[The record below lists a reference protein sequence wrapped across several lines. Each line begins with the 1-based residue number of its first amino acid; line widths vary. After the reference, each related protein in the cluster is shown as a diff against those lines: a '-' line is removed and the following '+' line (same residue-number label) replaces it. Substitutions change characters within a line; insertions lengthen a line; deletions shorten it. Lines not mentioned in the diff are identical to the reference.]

1 MISYPAHRRQR
12 VADRESGQASMVT
25 VAMFMMLFAAIAVS
39 FTFVVISAS
48 RQALNDSL
56 QSSAKIAAESGVE
69 DAKRLIVY
77 CYNKRQSDGSYPP
90 DDQKLCLQVIGKLS
104 DELEG
109 MGCDKIL
116 KEMYDKGGIS
126 DVEQESNNRGYR
138 VKVGNNGSNNNN
150 ENNEYYQ
157 CLKIATKTDNYQGI
171 VNNLGK
177 SVIVPLRVVDEKGH
191 AAVID
196 KLEIEWHRNV
206 TGNDGDNPAEMNGAT
221 GTGLPPA
228 NIWSKSNRPAVLRV
242 ERVGVPKK
250 AGGFSLN
257 DLADSD
263 TALTLR
269 PSVNP
274 SLKGNS
280 NYNLGA
286 YKPQYPPLPLGR
298 DGIAPNNQYY
308 DQHGNKIAPIA
319 EAACKDGGGGDD
331 YACKTT
337 FNGELLDTGNID
349 YYLRINAI
357 YRSTHFKIT
366 AYGQNGKKLYFDGV
380 QPLVDVTGRSSDS
393 FSRIQA
399 RLKPSFDKNADST
412 NWWPEYVID
421 TNGKVCKDIE
431 VQYDEGED
439 RCK

>member
-1 MISYPAHRRQR
+1 MISYRARRRQR

-77 CYNKRQSDGSYPP
+77 CYNKRSGGSYTTP
-90 DDQKLCLQVIGKLS
+90 DAQQLCPQVIGKLS

-109 MGCDKIL
+109 MGCDEIL
-116 KEMYDKGGIS
+116 GLMKGKGIS
-126 DVEQESNNRGYR
+126 DVEEEDNGRGYR
-138 VKVGNNGSNNNN
+138 VKVGNNSGGKN

-157 CLKIATKTDNYQGI
+157 CLKIATKTDNYQGV

-177 SVIVPLRVVDEKGH
+177 SIIVPLRVVNTQNQ
-191 AAVID
+191 AAVIAS
-196 KLEIEWHRNV
+196 LEIEWHRNV
-206 TGNDGDNPAEMNGAT
+206 TGNDGDDPAKMNGAM

-228 NIWSKSNRPAVLRV
+228 GTWNSGNSNRPAVLRV
-242 ERVGVPKK
+242 ERVGVSKK

-269 PSVNP
+269 PSVNGGD
-274 SLKGNS
+274 K
-280 NYNLGA
+280 YILGD

-298 DGIAPNNQYY
+298 DGIAPNNQY
-308 DQHGNKIAPIA
+308 GGKVPIVGA
-319 EAACKDGGGGDD
+319 KCQDGGD

-337 FNGELLDTGNID
+337 FDGESLVTKDKD

-357 YRSTHFKIT
+357 YRSAHFKIT
-366 AYGQNGKKLYFDGV
+366 AYDKNGKPLYFDGV

-431 VQYDEGED
+431 VQYDKGED

>member
-1 MISYPAHRRQR
+1 MISCPARRRQG

-77 CYNKRQSDGSYPP
+77 CYNKRQSGGGYSSA
-90 DDQKLCLQVIGKLS
+90 DDKKLCSQVIGKLS
-104 DELEG
+104 TDLEG

-116 KEMYDKGGIS
+116 EQMKGKGIS
-126 DVEQESNNRGYR
+126 DVEQEGNRGYR
-138 VKVGNNGSNNNN
+138 VRVGNNGSNNKN

-157 CLKIATKTDNYQGI
+157 CLKIATKTDNYQGV

-177 SVIVPLRVVDEKGH
+177 SVIVPLRVVDINNQ

-196 KLEIEWHRNV
+196 RLEIEWHRNV
-206 TGNDGDNPAEMNGAT
+206 TGNDGDDLAEMNGAN
-221 GTGLPPA
+221 GTGLPKA
-228 NIWSKSNRPAVLRV
+228 TTWNSSNRPAVLRV
-242 ERVGVPKK
+242 ERVGVTNKVN
-250 AGGFSLN
+250 FTL
-257 DLADSD
+257 DQLADSD

-269 PSVNP
+269 PSVN
-274 SLKGNS
+274 KKVGN
-280 NYNLGA
+280 YRLGD
-286 YKPQYPPLPLGR
+286 YKPRYPFNDR
-298 DGIAPNNQYY
+298 DKITPNSQYY
-308 DQHGNKIAPIA
+308 DRHGNKTAPIA
-319 EAACKDGGGGDD
+319 EAACTDGGGSNNE

-337 FNGELLDTGNID
+337 FYGEPLDTVNTD

-366 AYGQNGKKLYFDGV
+366 AYQGKNKLYFDGV

-431 VQYDEGED
+431 VQYDTGED

>member
-1 MISYPAHRRQR
+1 MISYPARRRQR

-77 CYNKRQSDGSYPP
+77 CYNKRQLGGGYSSA
-90 DDQKLCLQVIGKLS
+90 DDQKLCSQVIGKLS

-109 MGCDKIL
+109 MKCDYIL
-116 KEMYDKGGIS
+116 EQMKNKAGI
-126 DVEQESNNRGYR
+126 DGVEEEDNGRGYR
-138 VKVGNNGSNNNN
+138 VRVGDNSGGKN

-177 SVIVPLRVVDEKGH
+177 SVIVPLRVVDINNQ

-196 KLEIEWHRNV
+196 RLEIEWHRNV
-206 TGNDGDNPAEMNGAT
+206 TGNDGDNPAEMNGAN

-228 NIWSKSNRPAVLRV
+228 GTWNNSNRPAVLRV
-242 ERVGVPKK
+242 ERVGVPK
-250 AGGFSLN
+250 GGFNLN
-257 DLADSD
+257 DLAGSD

-269 PSVNP
+269 PSESGNG
-274 SLKGNS
+274 KGGYRLG
-280 NYNLGA
+280 NYE
-286 YKPQYPPLPLGR
+286 PQYPSGNK
-298 DGIAPNNQYY
+298 DKIAPNSQYHKGVPIVEAY
-308 DQHGNKIAPIA
+308 CQSGSNK
-319 EAACKDGGGGDD
+319 E
-331 YACKTT
+331 YACKTI
-337 FNGELLDTGNID
+337 FNKESLYTDKT

-366 AYGQNGKKLYFDGV
+366 AYQGKNKLYFDGV

-431 VQYDEGED
+431 VQYDTGED

>member
-1 MISYPAHRRQR
+1 MISRLVSRCRPG
-12 VADRESGQASMVT
+12 DRESGQASMVT

-90 DDQKLCLQVIGKLS
+90 ADQKLCLQVIGKLS
-104 DELEG
+104 DKLED
-109 MGCDKIL
+109 MGCDDIL
-116 KEMYDKGGIS
+116 GELDNINYNKS
-126 DVEQESNNRGYR
+126 FAVENEGSRGHR
-138 VKVGNNGSNNNN
+138 VRVGNNGSNNNN

-177 SVIVPLRVVDEKGH
+177 SVIVPLRVVDKYNQ

-196 KLEIEWHRNV
+196 RLEIEWHRNV
-206 TGNDGDNPAEMNGAT
+206 TGNDGDNPAEMNGAN

-228 NIWSKSNRPAVLRV
+228 GTWNSSNRPAVLRV

-250 AGGFSLN
+250 VGGFTLN
-257 DLADSD
+257 ELADSD

-269 PSVNP
+269 PSVKKNV
-274 SLKGNS
+274 S
-280 NYNLGA
+280 NYRLGD
-286 YKPQYPPLPLGR
+286 YKPQYPFNDR
-298 DGIAPNNQYY
+298 DKIAPNSQYY
-308 DQHGNKIAPIA
+308 DQHGNKIAPIV
-319 EAACKDGGGGDD
+319 EATCKNNNGE

-337 FNGELLDTGNID
+337 FDGELLDTDKTAD

-366 AYGQNGKKLYFDGV
+366 AYQGKDKLYFDGV

-431 VQYDEGED
+431 VQYDTGED

>member
-1 MISYPAHRRQR
+1 MISYRAHRRQR

-56 QSSAKIAAESGVE
+56 RSSAKIAAESGVE

-77 CYNKRQSDGSYPP
+77 CYNKRSGGSYTTP
-90 DDQKLCLQVIGKLS
+90 DAQQLCPKVIGKLS
-104 DELEG
+104 TDLEG
-109 MGCDKIL
+109 MDCDYIL
-116 KEMYDKGGIS
+116 KPMHDNGTIS
-126 DVEQESNNRGYR
+126 SVEEEDNGRGYR
-138 VKVGNNGSNNNN
+138 VRVGNNGSSNKN

-177 SVIVPLRVVDEKGH
+177 SVIVPLRVVDGKGE
-191 AAVID
+191 AATITS
-196 KLEIEWHRNV
+196 LEIEWHRNV
-206 TGNDGDNPAEMNGAT
+206 AGNDGDNPASMGGAT

-228 NIWSKSNRPAVLRV
+228 TTWNSYNRPAVLRV
-242 ERVGVPKK
+242 ERVGVPK
-250 AGGFSLN
+250 GNFTL
-257 DLADSD
+257 DQLADND

-269 PSVNP
+269 PSVNNV
-274 SLKGNS
+274 GNK
-280 NYNLGA
+280 YILGD
-286 YKPQYPPLPLGR
+286 YEPQYPSPLGR
-298 DGIAPNNQYY
+298 DGIAPNNQY
-308 DQHGNKIAPIA
+308 GGKAPIV
-319 EAACKDGGGGDD
+319 EVTCTDGGGSNNG

-337 FNGELLDTGNID
+337 FYGELLDTGNID

-366 AYGQNGKKLYFDGV
+366 AYQGKNKLYFDGV
-380 QPLVDVTGRSSDS
+380 QPLVDVTGSSSDS

-431 VQYDEGED
+431 VQYDKGED
-439 RCK
+439 RCQP

>member
-1 MISYPAHRRQR
+1 MISYRARRRQR

-77 CYNKRQSDGSYPP
+77 CYNKRSGGSYTTP
-90 DDQKLCLQVIGKLS
+90 DAQQLCPQVIGKLS
-104 DELEG
+104 TDLEG
-109 MGCDKIL
+109 MGCDEIL
-116 KEMYDKGGIS
+116 GLMKGKGIS
-126 DVEQESNNRGYR
+126 DVEEEGGRGYR
-138 VKVGNNGSNNNN
+138 VKVGNNSGGKN

-157 CLKIATKTDNYQGI
+157 CLKIATKTDNYQGM

-191 AAVID
+191 AAVIT

-206 TGNDGDNPAEMNGAT
+206 TGNDGDDPAKMNGAM

-242 ERVGVPKK
+242 ERVDVPK
-250 AGGFSLN
+250 GNFTLN
-257 DLADSD
+257 QLADSD

-269 PSVNP
+269 PS
-274 SLKGNS
+274 LKGNS
-280 NYNLGA
+280 SYNLGT
-286 YKPQYPPLPLGR
+286 YKPRYPFNDR
-298 DGIAPNNQYY
+298 NKIAPNNQYY
-308 DQHGNKIAPIA
+308 DHSKKTVPIV
-319 EAACKDGGGGDD
+319 EVACNDSGD

-337 FNGELLDTGNID
+337 FNGELLDTDKTAD

-366 AYGQNGKKLYFDGV
+366 AYDKNGKLYFDGV
-380 QPLVDVTGRSSDS
+380 QPLVDVTGSSSDS

-399 RLKPSFDKNADST
+399 RLRPSFDKNADST

-431 VQYDEGED
+431 VQYDKGED
-439 RCK
+439 RCQP

>member
-1 MISYPAHRRQR
+1 MISRLVSRCRPG
-12 VADRESGQASMVT
+12 DRESGQASMVT

-77 CYNKRQSDGSYPP
+77 CYSKRSGGSYTTP
-90 DDQKLCLQVIGKLS
+90 DAQQLCPQVIGKLS
-104 DELEG
+104 TDLEG
-109 MGCDKIL
+109 MGCDEIL
-116 KEMYDKGGIS
+116 GLMKGKGIS
-126 DVEQESNNRGYR
+126 DVEEEGGRGYR

-157 CLKIATKTDNYQGI
+157 CLKIATKTDNYQGV

-177 SVIVPLRVVDEKGH
+177 SIIVPLRVVDEKGH
-191 AAVID
+191 AAVIT

-206 TGNDGDNPAEMNGAT
+206 TGNDGDDPAKMNGAM

-269 PSVNP
+269 PS
-274 SLKGNS
+274 LKGNS

-298 DGIAPNNQYY
+298 DGIAPNNQYGGKVPIVEANC
-308 DQHGNKIAPIA
+308 QSGSNNK
-319 EAACKDGGGGDD
+319 D
-331 YACKTT
+331 YACETIFDKESLYTDKT
-337 FNGELLDTGNID
+337 

-366 AYGQNGKKLYFDGV
+366 AYDKNGSKLYFDGV

-439 RCK
+439 RCPHN

>member
-1 MISYPAHRRQR
+1 
-12 VADRESGQASMVT
+12 MVT

-77 CYNKRQSDGSYPP
+77 CYNKRQASGGYASQAD
-90 DDQKLCLQVIGKLS
+90 KNLCSEVIGKLS
-104 DELEG
+104 TELEG
-109 MGCDKIL
+109 RDCDKIL
-116 KEMYDKGGIS
+116 EQVAITQSSNFKVEKEGG
-126 DVEQESNNRGYR
+126 RGYR
-138 VKVGNNGSNNNN
+138 VRVGNNGGGSN

-157 CLKIATKTDNYQGI
+157 CLKIATKTDNYQGV

-177 SVIVPLRVVDEKGH
+177 SVIVPLRVVDTKNQ
-191 AAVID
+191 AAVITSL
-196 KLEIEWHRNV
+196 KIEWHRNV
-206 TGNDGDNPAEMNGAT
+206 TGNDGDNPAKMNGAM

-228 NIWSKSNRPAVLRV
+228 GTWNSGNSNRPAVLRV
-242 ERVGVPKK
+242 ERVGVPK
-250 AGGFSLN
+250 GLFTLN
-257 DLADSD
+257 SLADSD

-269 PSVNP
+269 PSVNNVKNSY
-274 SLKGNS
+274 SLVE
-280 NYNLGA
+280 YQH
-286 YKPQYPPLPLGR
+286 QYQSG
-298 DGIAPNNQYY
+298 DKDKIAPNNQY
-308 DQHGNKIAPIA
+308 GGKAPIV
-319 EAACKDGGGGDD
+319 AAKCSDNNGD
-331 YACKTT
+331 YACETIFDQESLNTNK
-337 FNGELLDTGNID
+337 ID

-366 AYGQNGKKLYFDGV
+366 AYDKNGSKLYFDGV

-439 RCK
+439 RCKYK

>member
-1 MISYPAHRRQR
+1 MISRLVSRCRPG
-12 VADRESGQASMVT
+12 DRESGQASMVT

-90 DDQKLCLQVIGKLS
+90 ADQKLCLQVIGKLS

-109 MGCDKIL
+109 MKCDDIL
-116 KEMYDKGGIS
+116 NELD
-126 DVEQESNNRGYR
+126 SNNYKNSFAVENEGSRGHR
-138 VKVGNNGSNNNN
+138 VRVGNNGSNNKN

-157 CLKIATKTDNYQGI
+157 CLKIATKTDNYQGM

-191 AAVID
+191 AAVIAE
-196 KLEIEWHRNV
+196 LEIEWHRNV
-206 TGNDGDNPAEMNGAT
+206 NGNDGDNTAEMNGAE

-228 NIWSKSNRPAVLRV
+228 NIWTKSNRPAVLRV

-269 PSVNP
+269 PS
-274 SLKGNS
+274 LKGNS
-280 NYNLGA
+280 SYNLGA

-298 DGIAPNNQYY
+298 DGIAPNNQYS
-308 DQHGNKIAPIA
+308 GKVPIV

-337 FNGELLDTGNID
+337 FDGESLVTKDKD

-357 YRSTHFKIT
+357 YRSAHFKIT
-366 AYGQNGKKLYFDGV
+366 AYDQNGKPLYFDGV

-399 RLKPSFDKNADST
+399 RLKPSFDKNVDST

-431 VQYDEGED
+431 VQYDTGED

>member
-1 MISYPAHRRQR
+1 MISCPARRRQR
-12 VADRESGQASMVT
+12 VADCESGQASMVT

-90 DDQKLCLQVIGKLS
+90 ADKPLCSNVIGKLS
-104 DELEG
+104 DKLES
-109 MGCDKIL
+109 MGCDEIL
-116 KEMYDKGGIS
+116 GKLDNPNYNNSFAVEEEGG
-126 DVEQESNNRGYR
+126 RGHR
-138 VKVGNNGSNNNN
+138 VKVGNNGSNNKN

-157 CLKIATKTDNYQGI
+157 CLKIATKTDNYQGV

-177 SVIVPLRVVDEKGH
+177 SVIVPLRVVDKYNQ

-196 KLEIEWHRNV
+196 RLEIEWHRNV
-206 TGNDGDNPAEMNGAT
+206 AGNDGDNQAEMHGAS

-228 NIWSKSNRPAVLRV
+228 NIWSKNNRPAVLRV
-242 ERVGVPKK
+242 ERVGVVK
-250 AGGFSLN
+250 GSFTLDSL
-257 DLADSD
+257 AESD

-269 PSVNP
+269 PSVN
-274 SLKGNS
+274 GNGGGKDK
-280 NYNLGA
+280 NRYHLDD
-286 YKPQYPPLPLGR
+286 YKPYYQSGR
-298 DGIAPNNQYY
+298 DSIAPNNQY
-308 DQHGNKIAPIA
+308 GGKAPIV
-319 EAACKDGGGGDD
+319 EAKCDGAD
-331 YACKTT
+331 YACKTI
-337 FNGELLDTGNID
+337 FEDSLDTTKTD

-366 AYGQNGKKLYFDGV
+366 AYDKNGSKLYFDGV
-380 QPLVDVTGRSSDS
+380 QPLVDVTGSSSDS

-431 VQYDEGED
+431 VQYDKGED
-439 RCK
+439 RCQP

>member
-1 MISYPAHRRQR
+1 MISRLVSRCRPG
-12 VADRESGQASMVT
+12 DRESGQASMVT

-77 CYNKRQSDGSYPP
+77 CYNKRSGGSYTTS
-90 DDQKLCLQVIGKLS
+90 DAQQLCPKVIGKLS
-104 DELEG
+104 TELETR
-109 MGCDKIL
+109 GCDEIL
-116 KEMYDKGGIS
+116 EQVAITQSSNFKVEKEDNG
-126 DVEQESNNRGYR
+126 RGYR
-138 VKVGNNGSNNNN
+138 VKVGDNSGGKN

-157 CLKIATKTDNYQGI
+157 CLKIATKTDNYQGM

-177 SVIVPLRVVDEKGH
+177 SVIVPLRVVDGSNQ
-191 AAVID
+191 AAVIAS
-196 KLEIEWHRNV
+196 LEIEWHRNV
-206 TGNDGDNPAEMNGAT
+206 TGNDGDNPAKMNGAM

-242 ERVGVPKK
+242 ERVGVTK
-250 AGGFSLN
+250 GSFTLDS
-257 DLADSD
+257 LADSD

-269 PSVNP
+269 PS
-274 SLKGNS
+274 LKGNS
-280 NYNLGA
+280 SYNLGA

-298 DGIAPNNQYY
+298 DGIAPNNQYS
-308 DQHGNKIAPIA
+308 GKVPIVK
-319 EAACKDGGGGDD
+319 AACKDGGGGDD

-337 FNGELLDTGNID
+337 FDKEFLDTTKTD

-357 YRSTHFKIT
+357 YRSAHFKIT
-366 AYGQNGKKLYFDGV
+366 AYDKNGKPLYFDGV

-439 RCK
+439 RCPHN

>member
-1 MISYPAHRRQR
+1 MISRLVSRCRPG
-12 VADRESGQASMVT
+12 DRESGQASMVT

-77 CYNKRQSDGSYPP
+77 CYNKRQLGGGYSSA
-90 DDQKLCLQVIGKLS
+90 DDQKLCSQVIGKLS

-109 MGCDKIL
+109 MKCDYIL
-116 KEMYDKGGIS
+116 EQMKNKAGI
-126 DVEQESNNRGYR
+126 DGVEEEDNGRGYR
-138 VKVGNNGSNNNN
+138 VRVGDNSGGKN

-177 SVIVPLRVVDEKGH
+177 SVIVPLRVVNTQNQ

-196 KLEIEWHRNV
+196 RLEIEWHRNV
-206 TGNDGDNPAEMNGAT
+206 TGNDGDNPAEMNGAN

-228 NIWSKSNRPAVLRV
+228 GTWNNSNRPAVLRV
-242 ERVGVPKK
+242 ERVGVPK
-250 AGGFSLN
+250 GGFNLN
-257 DLADSD
+257 DLAGSD

-269 PSVNP
+269 PSESGNG
-274 SLKGNS
+274 KGGYRLG
-280 NYNLGA
+280 NYE
-286 YKPQYPPLPLGR
+286 PQYPSGNK
-298 DGIAPNNQYY
+298 DKIAPNSQYHKGVPIVEAY
-308 DQHGNKIAPIA
+308 CQSGSNK
-319 EAACKDGGGGDD
+319 E
-331 YACKTT
+331 YACKTI
-337 FNGELLDTGNID
+337 FNKESLYTDKT

-366 AYGQNGKKLYFDGV
+366 AYQGKNKLYFDGV

-399 RLKPSFDKNADST
+399 RLKPTYDNST
-412 NWWPEYVID
+412 NSSNWWPEYVID

-431 VQYDEGED
+431 VQYDTGED

>member
-1 MISYPAHRRQR
+1 MISRLVSRCRPG
-12 VADRESGQASMVT
+12 DRESGQASMVT

-77 CYNKRQSDGSYPP
+77 CYNKRQASGGYASQAD
-90 DDQKLCLQVIGKLS
+90 KNLCSEVIGKLS
-104 DELEG
+104 TELEG
-109 MGCDKIL
+109 RDCDKIL
-116 KEMYDKGGIS
+116 EQVDITQSSNFKVEKEGG
-126 DVEQESNNRGYR
+126 RGYR
-138 VKVGNNGSNNNN
+138 VKVGNNGGGKN

-177 SVIVPLRVVDEKGH
+177 SVIVPLRVVDKYNQ

-196 KLEIEWHRNV
+196 RLEIEWHRNV
-206 TGNDGDNPAEMNGAT
+206 TGNDGDNPAEMNGAN

-228 NIWSKSNRPAVLRV
+228 GTWNNSNRPAVLRV
-242 ERVGVPKK
+242 ERVGVPK
-250 AGGFSLN
+250 GGFNLN
-257 DLADSD
+257 DLAGSD

-269 PSVNP
+269 PSESGNG
-274 SLKGNS
+274 KGG
-280 NYNLGA
+280 YRLGK
-286 YKPQYPPLPLGR
+286 YEPQYPSGNK
-298 DGIAPNNQYY
+298 DKIAPNSQYHKGVPIVEAY
-308 DQHGNKIAPIA
+308 CQSGSNK
-319 EAACKDGGGGDD
+319 E
-331 YACKTT
+331 YACKTI
-337 FNGELLDTGNID
+337 FNKESLYTDKT

-366 AYGQNGKKLYFDGV
+366 AYQGKNKLYFDGV

-431 VQYDEGED
+431 VQYDSGED

>member
-1 MISYPAHRRQR
+1 MISRLVSRCRPG
-12 VADRESGQASMVT
+12 DRESGQASMVT

-77 CYNKRQSDGSYPP
+77 CYKKRQSDGSYPP
-90 DDQKLCLQVIGKLS
+90 ADQQLCSQVIGKLS
-104 DELEG
+104 DKLED
-109 MGCDKIL
+109 MGCDDIL
-116 KEMYDKGGIS
+116 GKLDNTNYNKSFAVEEEGG
-126 DVEQESNNRGYR
+126 RGHR
-138 VKVGNNGSNNNN
+138 VKVGNNGSNNKN

-157 CLKIATKTDNYQGI
+157 CLKIATKTDNYQGT

-177 SVIVPLRVVDEKGH
+177 SIIVPLRVVDKDNN
-191 AAVID
+191 AAVIAS
-196 KLEIEWHRNV
+196 LEIEWHRNV
-206 TGNDGDNPAEMNGAT
+206 TGNDGDDPAEMHGAS

-228 NIWSKSNRPAVLRV
+228 NIWSKNNRPAVLRV

-250 AGGFSLN
+250 AGGFTLN
-257 DLADSD
+257 ELADSD

-269 PSVNP
+269 PSVKKNV
-274 SLKGNS
+274 S
-280 NYNLGA
+280 NYRLGD
-286 YKPQYPPLPLGR
+286 YKPQYPFNDR
-298 DGIAPNNQYY
+298 DKIAPNNQYY
-308 DQHGNKIAPIA
+308 DHSNKTAPIV

-337 FNGELLDTGNID
+337 FDGESLVTKDKD

-357 YRSTHFKIT
+357 YRSAHFKIT
-366 AYGQNGKKLYFDGV
+366 AYDSGGNKLYFDGV

-431 VQYDEGED
+431 VQYDTGED

>member
-1 MISYPAHRRQR
+1 MISYRARRRQR

-77 CYNKRQSDGSYPP
+77 CYNKRSGGSYTTS
-90 DDQKLCLQVIGKLS
+90 DAQQLCPKVIGKLS

-109 MGCDKIL
+109 TGCDEIL
-116 KEMYDKGGIS
+116 EPMKGKGIS
-126 DVEQESNNRGYR
+126 EVEQEDNNRGYR
-138 VKVGNNGSNNNN
+138 VRVGNNSGGKN

-157 CLKIATKTDNYQGI
+157 CLKIATKTDNYQGT

-177 SVIVPLRVVDEKGH
+177 SVIVPLRVVDANNQ
-191 AAVID
+191 AAIITSL
-196 KLEIEWHRNV
+196 KIEWHRNV
-206 TGNDGDNPAEMNGAT
+206 TGNDGDNPAVMNGAK

-228 NIWSKSNRPAVLRV
+228 GTWNSSNSNRPAVLRV
-242 ERVGVPKK
+242 ERVGVPKNN
-250 AGGFSLN
+250 FTLDSLAEN
-257 DLADSD
+257 D

-269 PSVNP
+269 PSV
-274 SLKGNS
+274 SGNGKS
-280 NYNLGA
+280 GYRLGNYQ
-286 YKPQYPPLPLGR
+286 PQYPSGNK
-298 DGIAPNNQYY
+298 DKIAPNSQYHKGVPIVEAY
-308 DQHGNKIAPIA
+308 CQNGGNNN
-319 EAACKDGGGGDD
+319 D
-331 YACKTT
+331 YACKTI
-337 FNGELLDTGNID
+337 FNKESLYTDKT

-366 AYGQNGKKLYFDGV
+366 AYQGKNKLYFDGV

-431 VQYDEGED
+431 VQYDKGED
-439 RCK
+439 RCQP

>member
-1 MISYPAHRRQR
+1 MISYPARRRQR
-12 VADRESGQASMVT
+12 VADCESGQASMVT

-90 DDQKLCLQVIGKLS
+90 ADKPLCSNVIGKLS
-104 DELEG
+104 DKLES
-109 MGCDKIL
+109 MGCDEIL
-116 KEMYDKGGIS
+116 GKLDNPNYNNSFAVEEEGG
-126 DVEQESNNRGYR
+126 RGHR
-138 VKVGNNGSNNNN
+138 VKVGNNGSSNNN

-157 CLKIATKTDNYQGI
+157 CLKIATKTDNYQGM

-177 SVIVPLRVVDEKGH
+177 SIIVPLRVVDTQNQ
-191 AAVID
+191 AAVIAS
-196 KLEIEWHRNV
+196 LEIEWHRNV
-206 TGNDGDNPAEMNGAT
+206 TGNDGDNPAKMNGAM

-228 NIWSKSNRPAVLRV
+228 TTWNSSNRPAVLRV
-242 ERVGVPKK
+242 ERVGVTK
-250 AGGFSLN
+250 GSFTLDS
-257 DLADSD
+257 LADND

-269 PSVNP
+269 PSVN
-274 SLKGNS
+274 GNGGGKDK
-280 NYNLGA
+280 NRYRLGG
-286 YKPQYPPLPLGR
+286 YKPYYQSGR
-298 DGIAPNNQYY
+298 DSIAPNNQY
-308 DQHGNKIAPIA
+308 GGKAPIV
-319 EAACKDGGGGDD
+319 EVKCDGAD
-331 YACKTT
+331 YACKTI
-337 FNGELLDTGNID
+337 FEDSLDTTKKD

-366 AYGQNGKKLYFDGV
+366 AYDKNGSKLYFDGV
-380 QPLVDVTGRSSDS
+380 QPLVDVTGSSSDS

-431 VQYDEGED
+431 VQYDTGED

>member
-1 MISYPAHRRQR
+1 MISRLVSRCRPG
-12 VADRESGQASMVT
+12 DRESGQASMVT

-77 CYNKRQSDGSYPP
+77 CYNKRSGGSYTTA
-90 DDQKLCLQVIGKLS
+90 DDQKLCSQVIGKLS
-104 DELEG
+104 TELEG
-109 MGCDKIL
+109 MKCDYIL
-116 KEMYDKGGIS
+116 EQMKNKAGI
-126 DVEQESNNRGYR
+126 DGVEEEDNGRGYR
-138 VKVGNNGSNNNN
+138 VKVGNNSSNKN

-177 SVIVPLRVVDEKGH
+177 SVIVPLRVVNEKNQ

-196 KLEIEWHRNV
+196 RLEIEWHRNV
-206 TGNDGDNPAEMNGAT
+206 TGNDGDDPASMGGAT
-221 GTGLPPA
+221 GTGLPKA
-228 NIWSKSNRPAVLRV
+228 TTWNSSNRPAVLRV
-242 ERVGVPKK
+242 ERVGVPK
-250 AGGFSLN
+250 GNFTL
-257 DLADSD
+257 DQLAESD

-269 PSVNP
+269 PSVSGNG
-274 SLKGNS
+274 KGGYRLG
-280 NYNLGA
+280 NYE
-286 YKPQYPPLPLGR
+286 PQYPSGNK
-298 DGIAPNNQYY
+298 DKIAPNSQYHKGVPIVEAY
-308 DQHGNKIAPIA
+308 CQSGSNK
-319 EAACKDGGGGDD
+319 E
-331 YACKTT
+331 YACKTI
-337 FNGELLDTGNID
+337 FNKESLYTDKT

-366 AYGQNGKKLYFDGV
+366 AYQGKDKLYFDGV

-431 VQYDEGED
+431 VQYDTGED

>member
-1 MISYPAHRRQR
+1 MISYRARRRQR

-90 DDQKLCLQVIGKLS
+90 ADQKLCLQVIGKLS
-104 DELEG
+104 DKLED
-109 MGCDKIL
+109 MGCDDIL
-116 KEMYDKGGIS
+116 DKL
-126 DVEQESNNRGYR
+126 DSNNYKNSFAVEEEGNRGHR
-138 VKVGNNGSNNNN
+138 VRVGNNGSNNKN

-157 CLKIATKTDNYQGI
+157 CLKIATKTDNYQGM

-177 SVIVPLRVVDEKGH
+177 SIIVPLRVVDTQNQ
-191 AAVID
+191 AAVIAS
-196 KLEIEWHRNV
+196 LEIEWHRNV
-206 TGNDGDNPAEMNGAT
+206 NGNDGDNQAEMHGAE

-228 NIWSKSNRPAVLRV
+228 TTWSSYNRPAVLRV

-250 AGGFSLN
+250 VGGFSLN

-269 PSVNP
+269 PS
-274 SLKGNS
+274 LKGNS
-280 NYNLGA
+280 SYNLGA

-298 DGIAPNNQYY
+298 DGIAPNNQYS
-308 DQHGNKIAPIA
+308 GKVPIVKA
-319 EAACKDGGGGDD
+319 KCQDGGD

-337 FNGELLDTGNID
+337 FDGESLVTKDKD

-357 YRSTHFKIT
+357 YRSAHFKIT
-366 AYGQNGKKLYFDGV
+366 AYDKNGKPLYFDGV

-431 VQYDEGED
+431 VQYDRGED
-439 RCK
+439 RCQP

>member
-1 MISYPAHRRQR
+1 MISRLVSRCRPG
-12 VADRESGQASMVT
+12 DRESGQASMVT

-90 DDQKLCLQVIGKLS
+90 ADKPLCSEVIGKLS

-109 MGCDKIL
+109 RGCDKIL
-116 KEMYDKGGIS
+116 KPMYDKGGIS
-126 DVEQESNNRGYR
+126 DVEEEGGRGYR
-138 VKVGNNGSNNNN
+138 VKVGNNSGGKN

-157 CLKIATKTDNYQGI
+157 CLKIATKTDNYQGV

-177 SVIVPLRVVDEKGH
+177 SIIVPLRVVDKNNN
-191 AAVID
+191 AAVIAS
-196 KLEIEWHRNV
+196 LEIEWHRNV
-206 TGNDGDNPAEMNGAT
+206 TGNDGDDPAKMNGAM

-228 NIWSKSNRPAVLRV
+228 GTWNSGNSNRPAVLRV
-242 ERVGVPKK
+242 ERVDVAKGS
-250 AGGFSLN
+250 FTLDS
-257 DLADSD
+257 LADSD

-269 PSVNP
+269 PSVN
-274 SLKGNS
+274 GNGGGKDK
-280 NYNLGA
+280 NRYHLGD
-286 YKPQYPPLPLGR
+286 YKPYYQSGR
-298 DGIAPNNQYY
+298 DSIAPNNQY
-308 DQHGNKIAPIA
+308 GGKAPIV
-319 EAACKDGGGGDD
+319 EAKCDGAD
-331 YACKTT
+331 YACKTI
-337 FNGELLDTGNID
+337 FEDSLDTTKTD

-431 VQYDEGED
+431 VQYDTGED

>member
-1 MISYPAHRRQR
+1 MISYPARRRQR

-77 CYNKRQSDGSYPP
+77 CYNKRQPGGGYLPA
-90 DDQKLCLQVIGKLS
+90 DQKLCLQVIGKLS
-104 DELEG
+104 DKLED
-109 MGCDKIL
+109 MGCDDIL
-116 KEMYDKGGIS
+116 NELDNNNYNNSFAVEKEGS
-126 DVEQESNNRGYR
+126 RGHR
-138 VKVGNNGSNNNN
+138 VRVGNNGSNNKN

-157 CLKIATKTDNYQGI
+157 CLKIATKTDNYQGT

-177 SVIVPLRVVDEKGH
+177 SVIVPLRVVTENNQVVDI
-191 AAVID
+191 A

-206 TGNDGDNPAEMNGAT
+206 TGNDGDDPAKMNGAM

-228 NIWSKSNRPAVLRV
+228 GTWNSGNSNRPAVLRV
-242 ERVGVPKK
+242 ERVGVSKVNS
-250 AGGFSLN
+250 FSLN

-269 PSVNP
+269 PSVN
-274 SLKGNS
+274 GNGGGKDK
-280 NYNLGA
+280 NRYHLGD
-286 YKPQYPPLPLGR
+286 YKPYYQSGR
-298 DGIAPNNQYY
+298 DSIAPNNQY
-308 DQHGNKIAPIA
+308 GGKAPIV
-319 EAACKDGGGGDD
+319 EVKCDGAD
-331 YACKTT
+331 YACKTI
-337 FNGELLDTGNID
+337 FEDSLDATKKD

-366 AYGQNGKKLYFDGV
+366 AYSVTPLFKLYRPVWVLSGHLEFAPTTAMIKLDLTRPTPPSLSKV
-380 QPLVDVTGRSSDS
+380 
-393 FSRIQA
+393 SR
-399 RLKPSFDKNADST
+399 RPMM
-412 NWWPEYVID
+412 
-421 TNGKVCKDIE
+421 
-431 VQYDEGED
+431 
-439 RCK
+439 

>member
-1 MISYPAHRRQR
+1 MISYRARRRQR

-90 DDQKLCLQVIGKLS
+90 ADKPLCSNVIGKLS
-104 DELEG
+104 DKLES
-109 MGCDKIL
+109 MGCDEIL
-116 KEMYDKGGIS
+116 GKLDNPNYNNSFAVEEEGG
-126 DVEQESNNRGYR
+126 RGHR
-138 VKVGNNGSNNNN
+138 VKVGNNGSNNKN

-157 CLKIATKTDNYQGI
+157 CLKIATKTDNYQGM

-177 SVIVPLRVVDEKGH
+177 SIIVPLRVVDTQNQ
-191 AAVID
+191 AAVIAS
-196 KLEIEWHRNV
+196 LEIEWHRNV
-206 TGNDGDNPAEMNGAT
+206 TGNDGDNPAKMNGAM

-242 ERVGVPKK
+242 ERVGVTK
-250 AGGFSLN
+250 GSFTLDS
-257 DLADSD
+257 LADND

-269 PSVNP
+269 PSVN
-274 SLKGNS
+274 GNGGGKDK
-280 NYNLGA
+280 NRYRLGD
-286 YKPQYPPLPLGR
+286 YKPYYQSGR
-298 DGIAPNNQYY
+298 DSIAPNNQY
-308 DQHGNKIAPIA
+308 GGKAPIV
-319 EAACKDGGGGDD
+319 EVKCDGAD
-331 YACKTT
+331 YACKTI
-337 FNGELLDTGNID
+337 FEDSLDTTKKD

-366 AYGQNGKKLYFDGV
+366 AYDKNGSKLYFDGV

-431 VQYDEGED
+431 VQYDKGED
-439 RCK
+439 RCQP

>member
-1 MISYPAHRRQR
+1 MISRLVSRCRPG
-12 VADRESGQASMVT
+12 DRESGQASMVT

-77 CYNKRQSDGSYPP
+77 CYNKRSGGSYPP
-90 DDQKLCLQVIGKLS
+90 ADQKLCSQVIGKLS
-104 DELEG
+104 DKLED
-109 MGCDKIL
+109 MGCDDIL
-116 KEMYDKGGIS
+116 GELDNINYNKSFAVEKEGS
-126 DVEQESNNRGYR
+126 RGHR
-138 VKVGNNGSNNNN
+138 VRVGNNGGGKN

-157 CLKIATKTDNYQGI
+157 CLKIATKTDNYQGV

-177 SVIVPLRVVDEKGH
+177 SVIVPLKVVTENNQVVDI
-191 AAVID
+191 A

-206 TGNDGDNPAEMNGAT
+206 TGNDGDDPAVMNGAQ
-221 GTGLPPA
+221 GTGLPKA
-228 NIWSKSNRPAVLRV
+228 TTWNSSNRPAVLRV

-250 AGGFSLN
+250 VGGFTLN

-269 PSVNP
+269 PSVN
-274 SLKGNS
+274 GNGGGKDK
-280 NYNLGA
+280 NRYHLGD
-286 YKPQYPPLPLGR
+286 YKPYYQSGR
-298 DGIAPNNQYY
+298 DSIAPNNQY
-308 DQHGNKIAPIA
+308 GGKAPIV
-319 EAACKDGGGGDD
+319 EVKCDGAD
-331 YACKTT
+331 YACKTI
-337 FNGELLDTGNID
+337 FEDSLDTTKKD

-366 AYGQNGKKLYFDGV
+366 AYDQHNNKLYFDGV
-380 QPLVDVTGRSSDS
+380 QPLVDVTGSSSDS

-431 VQYDEGED
+431 VQYDTGED

>member
-1 MISYPAHRRQR
+1 MISRLVSRCRPG
-12 VADRESGQASMVT
+12 DRESGQASMVT

-56 QSSAKIAAESGVE
+56 QSSAKAAAESGVE

-77 CYNKRQSDGSYPP
+77 CYNKRSGGSYTTP
-90 DDQKLCLQVIGKLS
+90 DAQQLCPKVIGKLS
-104 DELEG
+104 TELEG
-109 MGCDKIL
+109 MGCDEIL
-116 KEMYDKGGIS
+116 KPMHDIGTIS
-126 DVEQESNNRGYR
+126 EVEQEGNNRGYR
-138 VKVGNNGSNNNN
+138 VKVGNNGGGDN

-157 CLKIATKTDNYQGI
+157 CLKIATKTDNYQGV

-177 SVIVPLRVVDEKGH
+177 SIIVPLRVVNTQNQ
-191 AAVID
+191 AAVIASL
-196 KLEIEWHRNV
+196 KIEWHRNV
-206 TGNDGDNPAEMNGAT
+206 AGNDGDNPADMNGAK

-228 NIWSKSNRPAVLRV
+228 GTWNNSNRPAVLRV

-250 AGGFSLN
+250 VGGFTLN
-257 DLADSD
+257 ELADSD

-269 PSVNP
+269 PSENG
-274 SLKGNS
+274 SS
-280 NYNLGA
+280 NYRLGD
-286 YKPQYPPLPLGR
+286 YTPQYPSGR
-298 DGIAPNNQYY
+298 NNIAPNNQY
-308 DQHGNKIAPIA
+308 GGKAPIV
-319 EAACKDGGGGDD
+319 EVKCDGAD
-331 YACKTT
+331 YACKTI
-337 FNGELLDTGNID
+337 FEDSLDTTKTD

-366 AYGQNGKKLYFDGV
+366 AYDQNGKPLYFDGV
-380 QPLVDVTGRSSDS
+380 QPLVDVTGSSSDS

-431 VQYDEGED
+431 VRYDEGED
-439 RCK
+439 RCKYK

>member
-1 MISYPAHRRQR
+1 MISYRARRRQR

-77 CYNKRQSDGSYPP
+77 CYNKRQSGGGYSSA
-90 DDQKLCLQVIGKLS
+90 DDKKLCSQVIGKLS

-109 MGCDKIL
+109 MGCDEIL
-116 KEMYDKGGIS
+116 KPMKDKGIS
-126 DVEQESNNRGYR
+126 DVEQEGNRGYR
-138 VKVGNNGSNNNN
+138 VRVGNNGGGKN

-157 CLKIATKTDNYQGI
+157 CLKIATKTDNYQGM

-177 SVIVPLRVVDEKGH
+177 SIIVPLRVVDKQNN

-196 KLEIEWHRNV
+196 SLEIEWHRNV
-206 TGNDGDNPAEMNGAT
+206 AGNDGDDPAKMNGAM

-228 NIWSKSNRPAVLRV
+228 GTWNSGNSNRPAVLRV
-242 ERVGVPKK
+242 ERVDVAKGS
-250 AGGFSLN
+250 FTLDS
-257 DLADSD
+257 LADSD

-269 PSVNP
+269 PSVN
-274 SLKGNS
+274 GNGGGKDK
-280 NYNLGA
+280 NRYHLGD
-286 YKPQYPPLPLGR
+286 YKPYYQSGR
-298 DGIAPNNQYY
+298 DSIAPNNQY
-308 DQHGNKIAPIA
+308 GGKAPIV
-319 EAACKDGGGGDD
+319 EAKCDGAD
-331 YACKTT
+331 YACKTI
-337 FNGELLDTGNID
+337 FEDSLDTTKTD

-431 VQYDEGED
+431 VQYDTGED
-439 RCK
+439 RCQP

>member
-1 MISYPAHRRQR
+1 MISYPARRRQV

-77 CYNKRQSDGSYPP
+77 CYNKRQPDGSYTTPTAQQICP
-90 DDQKLCLQVIGKLS
+90 NVIGKLS
-104 DELEG
+104 TDLEG
-109 MGCDKIL
+109 MGCDEIL
-116 KEMYDKGGIS
+116 KPMHDIGTIS
-126 DVEQESNNRGYR
+126 EVEQEGNNRGYR
-138 VKVGNNGSNNNN
+138 VKVGNNGGGDN

-177 SVIVPLRVVDEKGH
+177 SIIVPLRVVNEKNQVVDI
-191 AAVID
+191 A

-206 TGNDGDNPAEMNGAT
+206 NGNDGDNPAEMNGAE

-269 PSVNP
+269 PSVNN
-274 SLKGNS
+274 KGS
-280 NYNLGA
+280 YNLGA

-298 DGIAPNNQYY
+298 DGIAPNSQYS
-308 DQHGNKIAPIA
+308 GKVPIV
-319 EAACKDGGGGDD
+319 EAACKDSGD

-337 FNGELLDTGNID
+337 FDGESLVTKDKD

-357 YRSTHFKIT
+357 YRSAHFKIT
-366 AYGQNGKKLYFDGV
+366 AYDQNGKPLYFDGV

-431 VQYDEGED
+431 VQYDKGED

>member
-1 MISYPAHRRQR
+1 MISYPARRRQR

-77 CYNKRQSDGSYPP
+77 CYNKRSGGSYTTP
-90 DDQKLCLQVIGKLS
+90 DAQQLCPQVIGKLS
-104 DELEG
+104 TDLEG
-109 MGCDKIL
+109 MGCDEIL
-116 KEMYDKGGIS
+116 GLMKGKGIS
-126 DVEQESNNRGYR
+126 DVEEESNNRGYR
-138 VKVGNNGSNNNN
+138 VKVGNNGGGKN

-177 SVIVPLRVVDEKGH
+177 SIIVPLRVVNGKNQ
-191 AAVID
+191 AAVIAR
-196 KLEIEWHRNV
+196 LEIEWHRNV
-206 TGNDGDNPAEMNGAT
+206 TGNDGDDPAKMNGAM

-228 NIWSKSNRPAVLRV
+228 GTWNSGNSNRPAVLRV

-269 PSVNP
+269 PS
-274 SLKGNS
+274 LKGNS
-280 NYNLGA
+280 SYNLGT
-286 YKPQYPPLPLGR
+286 YKPRYPFNDR
-298 DGIAPNNQYY
+298 NKIAPNNQYY
-308 DQHGNKIAPIA
+308 DHSKKTVPIV
-319 EAACKDGGGGDD
+319 EAACNDSGD

-337 FNGELLDTGNID
+337 FNGELLDTDKTAD

-366 AYGQNGKKLYFDGV
+366 AYDKNGSKLYFDGV

-431 VQYDEGED
+431 VQYDTGED
-439 RCK
+439 RCQP

>member
-1 MISYPAHRRQR
+1 MISRLVSRCRPG
-12 VADRESGQASMVT
+12 DRESGQASMVT

-77 CYNKRQSDGSYPP
+77 CYNKRQASGGYASQAD
-90 DDQKLCLQVIGKLS
+90 KNLCSEVIGKLS
-104 DELEG
+104 TELEG
-109 MGCDKIL
+109 RDCDKIL
-116 KEMYDKGGIS
+116 EQVDITQSSNFKVEKEGG
-126 DVEQESNNRGYR
+126 RGYR
-138 VKVGNNGSNNNN
+138 VKVGNNGGGKN

-177 SVIVPLRVVDEKGH
+177 SVIVPLRVVDKNNN
-191 AAVID
+191 AAVIAS
-196 KLEIEWHRNV
+196 LEIEWHRNV
-206 TGNDGDNPAEMNGAT
+206 TGNDGDDPAVMNGAQ
-221 GTGLPPA
+221 GTGLPKA
-228 NIWSKSNRPAVLRV
+228 TTWNSSNRPAVLRV
-242 ERVGVPKK
+242 ERVDVSKVNS
-250 AGGFSLN
+250 FSLN

-269 PSVNP
+269 PSVN
-274 SLKGNS
+274 GNGGGKDK
-280 NYNLGA
+280 NRYHLGD
-286 YKPQYPPLPLGR
+286 YKPYYQSGR
-298 DGIAPNNQYY
+298 DSIAPNNQY
-308 DQHGNKIAPIA
+308 GGKAPIV
-319 EAACKDGGGGDD
+319 EVKCDGAD
-331 YACKTT
+331 YACKTI
-337 FNGELLDTGNID
+337 FEDSLDTTKKD

-357 YRSTHFKIT
+357 YRSAHFKIT
-366 AYGQNGKKLYFDGV
+366 AYDKNRSKLYFDGV

-431 VQYDEGED
+431 VQYDSGED

>member
-1 MISYPAHRRQR
+1 MISYPARRRQG

-77 CYNKRQSDGSYPP
+77 CYNKRQSDGSYLHQ
-90 DDQKLCLQVIGKLS
+90 DDKQLCSEVIGKLS
-104 DELEG
+104 DKLED
-109 MGCDKIL
+109 MGCDDIL
-116 KEMYDKGGIS
+116 DKLG
-126 DVEQESNNRGYR
+126 SNNYKNSFAVEEEGNRGHR
-138 VKVGNNGSNNNN
+138 VRVGNNGSNNKN

-157 CLKIATKTDNYQGI
+157 CLKIATKTDNYQGV

-177 SVIVPLRVVDEKGH
+177 SIIVPLRVVNTQNQ
-191 AAVID
+191 AAVIAS
-196 KLEIEWHRNV
+196 LEIEWHRNV
-206 TGNDGDNPAEMNGAT
+206 TGNDGDDPAKMNGAM

-228 NIWSKSNRPAVLRV
+228 GTWNSGNSNRPAVLRV
-242 ERVGVPKK
+242 ERVGVVK
-250 AGGFSLN
+250 GNFTLDS
-257 DLADSD
+257 LADSD

-269 PSVNP
+269 PSVN
-274 SLKGNS
+274 GNGGGKDK
-280 NYNLGA
+280 NRYHLGD
-286 YKPQYPPLPLGR
+286 YKPYYQSGR
-298 DGIAPNNQYY
+298 DSIAPNNQY
-308 DQHGNKIAPIA
+308 GGKAPIV
-319 EAACKDGGGGDD
+319 EAKCDGAD
-331 YACKTT
+331 YACKTI
-337 FNGELLDTGNID
+337 FEDSLDTTKTD

-431 VQYDEGED
+431 VQYDRGED

>member
-1 MISYPAHRRQR
+1 MISYPARRRQR
-12 VADRESGQASMVT
+12 VADCESGQASMVT

-90 DDQKLCLQVIGKLS
+90 ADKPLCSNVIGKLS
-104 DELEG
+104 DKLES
-109 MGCDKIL
+109 MGCDEIL
-116 KEMYDKGGIS
+116 GKLDNPNYNNSFAVEEEGG
-126 DVEQESNNRGYR
+126 RGHR
-138 VKVGNNGSNNNN
+138 VKVGNNGSNNKN

-157 CLKIATKTDNYQGI
+157 CLKIATKTDNYQGV

-177 SVIVPLRVVDEKGH
+177 SVIVPLRVVDKNNN
-191 AAVID
+191 AAVIAEL
-196 KLEIEWHRNV
+196 KIEWHRNV
-206 TGNDGDNPAEMNGAT
+206 TGNDGDNPADMKGAK

-228 NIWSKSNRPAVLRV
+228 GTWNSSNRPAVLRV
-242 ERVGVPKK
+242 ERVGVSKK

-269 PSVNP
+269 PS
-274 SLKGNS
+274 LKGNS
-280 NYNLGA
+280 SYNLGA
-286 YKPQYPPLPLGR
+286 YKPRYPFNDR
-298 DGIAPNNQYY
+298 DKIAPNNQYY
-308 DQHGNKIAPIA
+308 DHSNKTAPIV

-337 FNGELLDTGNID
+337 FDGEFLVTKDKD

-366 AYGQNGKKLYFDGV
+366 AYDQNGKPLYFDGV

-431 VQYDEGED
+431 VQYDTGED

>member
-1 MISYPAHRRQR
+1 MISRLVSRCRPG
-12 VADRESGQASMVT
+12 DRESGQASMVT

-77 CYNKRQSDGSYPP
+77 CYNKRSGGSYTTP
-90 DDQKLCLQVIGKLS
+90 DAQQLCPKVIGKLS
-104 DELEG
+104 TELEG
-109 MGCDKIL
+109 MGCDYIL
-116 KEMYDKGGIS
+116 KPMYDNGTIS
-126 DVEQESNNRGYR
+126 NVEQESNNRGYR
-138 VKVGNNGSNNNN
+138 VKVGNNGGGDN

-157 CLKIATKTDNYQGI
+157 CLKIATKTDNYQGV

-177 SVIVPLRVVDEKGH
+177 SVIVPLRVVDKYNQ

-196 KLEIEWHRNV
+196 RLEIEWHRNV
-206 TGNDGDNPAEMNGAT
+206 TGNDGDDPAVMNGAQ
-221 GTGLPPA
+221 GTSLPKA
-228 NIWSKSNRPAVLRV
+228 TTWNSSNRPAVLRV

-250 AGGFSLN
+250 VGGFSLN

-269 PSVNP
+269 PSVKKNV
-274 SLKGNS
+274 S
-280 NYNLGA
+280 NYRLGD
-286 YKPQYPPLPLGR
+286 YKPQYPFNNR
-298 DGIAPNNQYY
+298 DKIAPNSQYY
-308 DQHGNKIAPIA
+308 DQHGNKIAPIV
-319 EAACKDGGGGDD
+319 EATCKNNNGE
-331 YACKTT
+331 YACKTIFDQESLYT
-337 FNGELLDTGNID
+337 DKT

-366 AYGQNGKKLYFDGV
+366 AYGPGGNKLYFDGV

-431 VQYDEGED
+431 VQYDTGED

>member
-1 MISYPAHRRQR
+1 MISRLVSRCRPG
-12 VADRESGQASMVT
+12 DRESGQASMVT

-77 CYNKRQSDGSYPP
+77 CYNKRQASGGYASQAD
-90 DDQKLCLQVIGKLS
+90 KNLCSEVIGKLS
-104 DELEG
+104 TELEG
-109 MGCDKIL
+109 MECDKIL
-116 KEMYDKGGIS
+116 EQVAITQSSNFKVEKEGG
-126 DVEQESNNRGYR
+126 RGHR
-138 VKVGNNGSNNNN
+138 VRVGNSGSNNNN

-157 CLKIATKTDNYQGI
+157 CLKIATKTDNYQGT

-177 SVIVPLRVVDEKGH
+177 SVIVPLRVVDKNNQ
-191 AAVID
+191 AAVITSL
-196 KLEIEWHRNV
+196 KIEWHRNV
-206 TGNDGDNPAEMNGAT
+206 TGNDGDNPAKMNGAT

-228 NIWSKSNRPAVLRV
+228 GTWNNSNRPAVLRV
-242 ERVGVPKK
+242 ERVGVPKNN
-250 AGGFSLN
+250 FTLDSL
-257 DLADSD
+257 AKSD

-269 PSVNP
+269 PSV
-274 SLKGNS
+274 SGNGKS
-280 NYNLGA
+280 GYRLGNYE
-286 YKPQYPPLPLGR
+286 PQYPS
-298 DGIAPNNQYY
+298 DNKDKIAPNSQYHKGVPIVEAY
-308 DQHGNKIAPIA
+308 CQNGGNNN
-319 EAACKDGGGGDD
+319 D
-331 YACKTT
+331 YACKTI
-337 FNGELLDTGNID
+337 FNKESLYTDKT

-366 AYGQNGKKLYFDGV
+366 AYQGKNKLYFDGV

-431 VQYDEGED
+431 VQYDTGED

>member
-1 MISYPAHRRQR
+1 MISYQVRRRQR
-12 VADRESGQASMVT
+12 VADCESGQASMVT

-90 DDQKLCLQVIGKLS
+90 ADQQLCLQVIGKLS
-104 DELEG
+104 DKLED
-109 MGCDKIL
+109 MGCDDIL
-116 KEMYDKGGIS
+116 GKLDNNTNYNKSFAVEEEGG
-126 DVEQESNNRGYR
+126 RGHR

-157 CLKIATKTDNYQGI
+157 CLKIATKTDNYQGM

-177 SVIVPLRVVDEKGH
+177 SVIVPLRVVDKYNQ

-196 KLEIEWHRNV
+196 RLEIEWHRNV
-206 TGNDGDNPAEMNGAT
+206 TGNDGDDPAKMNGAM

-228 NIWSKSNRPAVLRV
+228 GTWNSGNSNRPAVLRV
-242 ERVGVPKK
+242 ERVGVVKS
-250 AGGFSLN
+250 GFSL
-257 DLADSD
+257 DSLADSD

-269 PSVNP
+269 PSVN
-274 SLKGNS
+274 GNGGGKDK
-280 NYNLGA
+280 NRYHLGD
-286 YKPQYPPLPLGR
+286 YKPYYQSGR
-298 DGIAPNNQYY
+298 DSIAPNNQY
-308 DQHGNKIAPIA
+308 GGKAPIV
-319 EAACKDGGGGDD
+319 EGKCDGAD
-331 YACKTT
+331 YACI
-337 FNGELLDTGNID
+337 FEDSLDTTKRD

-357 YRSTHFKIT
+357 YRSAHFKIT
-366 AYGQNGKKLYFDGV
+366 AYDQHNNKLYFDGV

-431 VQYDEGED
+431 VQYDTGED

>member
-1 MISYPAHRRQR
+1 MISYRARRRQR

-77 CYNKRQSDGSYPP
+77 CYNKRQLGGGYSSA
-90 DDQKLCLQVIGKLS
+90 DDQKLCSQVIGKLS

-109 MGCDKIL
+109 MKCDYIL
-116 KEMYDKGGIS
+116 EQMKNKAGI
-126 DVEQESNNRGYR
+126 DGVEEEDNGRGYR
-138 VKVGNNGSNNNN
+138 VRVGNNGGGKN

-157 CLKIATKTDNYQGI
+157 CLKIATKTDNYQGM

-177 SVIVPLRVVDEKGH
+177 SVIVPLRVVNTQNQ
-191 AAVID
+191 AAVIAS
-196 KLEIEWHRNV
+196 LEIEWHRNV
-206 TGNDGDNPAEMNGAT
+206 AGNDGDNQAEMHGAS

-228 NIWSKSNRPAVLRV
+228 NIWSKNNRPAVLRV

-269 PSVNP
+269 PSVNN
-274 SLKGNS
+274 KGS

-308 DQHGNKIAPIA
+308 DHSKKTVPIV
-319 EAACKDGGGGDD
+319 EAACKDSGD

-337 FNGELLDTGNID
+337 FDGELLDTDKTAD

-366 AYGQNGKKLYFDGV
+366 AYDKNGSKLYFDGV
-380 QPLVDVTGRSSDS
+380 QPLVDVTGSSSDS

-431 VQYDEGED
+431 VQYDTGED

>member
-1 MISYPAHRRQR
+1 MISYPARRRQR

-77 CYNKRQSDGSYPP
+77 CYNKRSGGSYTTP
-90 DDQKLCLQVIGKLS
+90 DAQQLCPQVIGKLS
-104 DELEG
+104 TELEG
-109 MGCDKIL
+109 MGCDEIL
-116 KEMYDKGGIS
+116 GLMKGKGIS
-126 DVEQESNNRGYR
+126 DVEEEGNNRGYR
-138 VKVGNNGSNNNN
+138 VKVGNNSGGKN

-157 CLKIATKTDNYQGI
+157 CLKIATKTDNYQGV

-177 SVIVPLRVVDEKGH
+177 SVIVPLRVVDINNQ

-196 KLEIEWHRNV
+196 RLEIEWHRNV
-206 TGNDGDNPAEMNGAT
+206 AGNDGDNQAEMHGAS

-228 NIWSKSNRPAVLRV
+228 NIWSKNNRPAVLRV
-242 ERVGVPKK
+242 ERVGVPKNN
-250 AGGFSLN
+250 FTLDSL
-257 DLADSD
+257 AESD

-269 PSVNP
+269 PSVNGGD
-274 SLKGNS
+274 K
-280 NYNLGA
+280 YILGD
-286 YKPQYPPLPLGR
+286 YKPQYPFNDR
-298 DGIAPNNQYY
+298 NKIAPNSQYH
-308 DQHGNKIAPIA
+308 DQHGNKTAPIA
-319 EAACKDGGGGDD
+319 EAACTDGGGSNNE

-337 FNGELLDTGNID
+337 FYGEPLDTVNTD

-366 AYGQNGKKLYFDGV
+366 AYDKNGKKLYFDGV

-431 VQYDEGED
+431 VQYDKGED
-439 RCK
+439 RCQP

>member
-1 MISYPAHRRQR
+1 MISRLVSRCRPG
-12 VADRESGQASMVT
+12 DRESGQASMVT

-77 CYNKRQSDGSYPP
+77 CYNKRSGGSYTTP
-90 DDQKLCLQVIGKLS
+90 DAQQLCPKVIGKLS
-104 DELEG
+104 TELEG
-109 MGCDKIL
+109 MGCDYIL
-116 KEMYDKGGIS
+116 KPMYDNGTIS
-126 DVEQESNNRGYR
+126 NVEQESNNRGYR

-157 CLKIATKTDNYQGI
+157 CLKIATKTDNYQGT

-177 SVIVPLRVVDEKGH
+177 SVIVPLRVVDGNNQ

-196 KLEIEWHRNV
+196 RLEIEWHRNV
-206 TGNDGDNPAEMNGAT
+206 TGNDGDDLAEMNGAN
-221 GTGLPPA
+221 GIGLPKA
-228 NIWSKSNRPAVLRV
+228 TTWNSSNRPAVLRV
-242 ERVGVPKK
+242 ERVGVPK
-250 AGGFSLN
+250 GNFTL
-257 DLADSD
+257 DQLAESD

-269 PSVNP
+269 PSVSGNG
-274 SLKGNS
+274 KGGYRLG
-280 NYNLGA
+280 NYE
-286 YKPQYPPLPLGR
+286 PQYPSGNK
-298 DGIAPNNQYY
+298 DKIAPNSQYHKGVPIVEAY
-308 DQHGNKIAPIA
+308 CQNGGNNN
-319 EAACKDGGGGDD
+319 D
-331 YACKTT
+331 YACKTI
-337 FNGELLDTGNID
+337 FNKESLYTNKKD

-366 AYGQNGKKLYFDGV
+366 AYDQHNNKLYFDGV
-380 QPLVDVTGRSSDS
+380 QPLVDVTGSSSDS

-431 VQYDEGED
+431 VQYDTGED

>member
-1 MISYPAHRRQR
+1 MISRLVSRCRPG
-12 VADRESGQASMVT
+12 DRESGQASMVT

-77 CYNKRQSDGSYPP
+77 CYNKRSGDSYTTP
-90 DDQKLCLQVIGKLS
+90 DAQQLCPKVIGKLS
-104 DELEG
+104 TDLEDT
-109 MGCDKIL
+109 GCDEIL
-116 KEMYDKGGIS
+116 EKMYKKGIS
-126 DVEQESNNRGYR
+126 DVEQEGSRGYR
-138 VKVGNNGSNNNN
+138 VRVGNNGGGDN

-157 CLKIATKTDNYQGI
+157 CLKIATKTDNYQGV

-177 SVIVPLRVVDEKGH
+177 SVIVPLRVVDKYNQ

-196 KLEIEWHRNV
+196 RLEIEWHRNV
-206 TGNDGDNPAEMNGAT
+206 TGNDGDNPADMNGAN

-228 NIWSKSNRPAVLRV
+228 GTWNNSNRPAVLRV
-242 ERVGVPKK
+242 ERVGVPKNN
-250 AGGFSLN
+250 FTLDS
-257 DLADSD
+257 LADDD

-269 PSVNP
+269 PSVKKNV
-274 SLKGNS
+274 S
-280 NYNLGA
+280 NYRLGD
-286 YKPQYPPLPLGR
+286 YKPQYPFNDR
-298 DGIAPNNQYY
+298 DKIAPNSQYY
-308 DQHGNKIAPIA
+308 DQHGNKIAPIV
-319 EAACKDGGGGDD
+319 EATCKNNNGE
-331 YACKTT
+331 YACKTIFDQESLYT
-337 FNGELLDTGNID
+337 DKT

-366 AYGQNGKKLYFDGV
+366 AYQGKNKLYFDGV

-431 VQYDEGED
+431 VQYDTGED